1 MLRILQNCQPTS
13 SGLNYRMTALT
24 KRTRDKNSK
33 KNSYKPGGWLR
44 DKGCTFGCYYQSQ
57 NSGTKAVRFEDKLV
71 VAFDTLST
79 RKVVSKGQ
87 FLIREGE
94 VENNLYLVVSG
105 ALRVFYLTEFEE
117 MTVRFGYKGSMI
129 TSLSSFIKGT
139 PSEFYIDAIR
149 KTVIKVI
156 PKDRLMTLVNESEAS
171 LKQYITLLES
181 LITQQI
187 EREIDLLI
195 TSPNERLKRVLE
207 RSPNLFQEIPLKYIA
222 SYLRMTPETLSRIRN
237 S

>member
-1 MLRILQNCQPTS
+1 MAN
-13 SGLNYRMTALT
+13 
-24 KRTRDKNSK
+24 RDEANQYIIGQDFGAKLKN
-33 KNSYKPGGWLR
+33 
-44 DKGCTFGCYYQSQ
+44 
-57 NSGTKAVRFEDKLV
+57 
-71 VAFDTLST
+71 AFDAAGT
-79 RKVVSKGQ
+79 RKVLSRGQ
-87 FLIREGE
+87 FLIKEGE
-94 VENNLYLVVSG
+94 TEQNLYRVESG

-117 MTVRFGYKGSMI
+117 ITIRFGYEGSMI
-129 TSLSSFIKGT
+129 TSLSSFIKAT

-149 KTVIKVI
+149 KTVVKVI
-156 PKDRLMTLVNESEAS
+156 SKENVTDLVNARPEN
-171 LKQYITLLES
+171 LKQYTRLLES

-195 TSPNERLKRVLE
+195 TSPTERLKRVLK

>member
-1 MLRILQNCQPTS
+1 MESPGDHNTGESFQDILKVTFDRI
-13 SGLNYRMTALT
+13 A
-24 KRTRDKNSK
+24 
-33 KNSYKPGGWLR
+33 
-44 DKGCTFGCYYQSQ
+44 
-57 NSGTKAVRFEDKLV
+57 
-71 VAFDTLST
+71 T
-79 RKVVSKGQ
+79 RKIISKGE
-87 FLIREGE
+87 FLIREGD
-94 VENNLYLVVSG
+94 VEDSLYFVESG

-117 MTVRFGYKGSMI
+117 MTIRFGYKGSII

-149 KTVIKVI
+149 KTTLKAL
-156 PKDRLMTLVNESEAS
+156 PKEKLMNIVNESNES
-171 LKQYITLLES
+171 LRQYTVLLES

-195 TSPNERLKRVLE
+195 TSPHERLNRVLQ